1 MSLQWS
7 LIPLFFL
14 AAAMAAW
21 ARWPNTESPPT
32 CWLLAGV
39 FFGLGVSGLSIDM
52 GPAAALGTGILYML
66 IGLPLASVVLALW
79 GLRSGAAPGEQSP
92 FMASGQA
99 CAR

>member
-21 ARWPNTESPPT
+21 ARWRNTQSPLA
-32 CWLLAGV
+32 CWLFAGV
-39 FFGLGVSGLSIDM
+39 FFGLGVSGLSVGM
-52 GPAAALGTGILYML
+52 EPAAALGTGILYML
-66 IGLPLASVVLALW
+66 IGLPLASVALALW
-79 GLRSGAAPGEQSP
+79 GLRSSAAPGEQAP